1 MRERYNE
8 FTSEYGVA
16 VPIIQRD
23 YVQGAD
29 ANFEKRDKFL
39 ESIFDALLTGSL
51 LEIDFIYGSSDR
63 KDDGSLFQ
71 PVDGQQRLT
80 TLALIGWLLNQKVS
94 MRYADKLKLLTYTTR
109 PSTEQF
115 CMGLFSYRLPE
126 GYGTISDHI
135 RKVPGWFSERWLLDP
150 SVVAMLQ
157 LLDRADGMLQEK
169 KYADKLDDMAEHF
182 FEDNPVVFES
192 MDLEELSLDDDL
204 YIKMNA
210 RGKLLTEFENWKAEF
225 EGFLKMRFPEACYEY
240 GSVPN
245 NHKKPTYLQYFEYAV
260 EHEWCDVFWPI
271 AYDRWKS
278 LSNNERDRV
287 GYPRVDELFMNIV
300 DYVSGFLYFSALSD
314 VEAEAKKKGLK
325 EIRLLYDHERDRSR
339 IEVYAKEENVVKLFR
354 ILDLLVDIRKKYGGF
369 EPFFE
374 HLFVSTDLP
383 GRLRTFK
390 VNLFDA
396 PSVDLVMLCLDGKL
410 QTVTE
415 VELWAVF
422 EWLLT
427 HPACIDGNENH
438 DAMLDFLR
446 IIMGWARGKRQRLT
460 YGLRVNTNLRLSD
473 YYEAAQIIGTLSS
486 APNLFAA
493 LKATTYVSL
502 AAERDK
508 AALYGTERYDA
519 VRELSTCP
527 ELYYSFN
534 LLIPSLKD
542 ADDVPAYI
550 DRFYEFVSMDDLKR
564 IQALNAYG
572 FEGVCPMY
580 SHYFYGVRGKWDYI
594 FTVPVSDR
602 GYDKTV
608 KAFTSWM
615 KNEPKMSFTTDSM
628 AYYVDRYPE
637 FVQSRN
643 NRQYQGEPCHY
654 FIHGIGDD
662 FRVWAVK
669 TFSTQPI
676 RGYNVDPY
684 GYAVERL
691 YHGRY
696 ALIAESD
703 NSTHGLLRIGSGLT
717 MECVADGWEISVQ
730 DKEHI
735 AAENFMSRFCVGEG
749 SPEDSGYV
757 DAVGQFRFAGKIL
770 LDMDGHDRIQTALA
784 FLEQF

>member
-1 MRERYNE
+1 MFERFNE
-8 FTSEYGVA
+8 FASEYGIA
-16 VPIIQRD
+16 IPIIQRD
-23 YVQGAD
+23 YVQGAE

-39 ESIFDALLTGSL
+39 KSIFDALLTGNQ

-63 KDDGSLFQ
+63 KDEESLFQ

-80 TLALIGWLLNQKVS
+80 TLALIGWLLNQKVA
-94 MRYADKLKLLTYTTR
+94 MRYAYKLKQLTYTTR

-126 GYGTISDHI
+126 GYGTIFEHI
-135 RKVPGWFSERWLLDP
+135 SKVPGWFSERWLLDP
-150 SVVAMLQ
+150 SVKAMLQ
-157 LLDRADGMLQEK
+157 LLDSADGMLQEK
-169 KYADKLDDMAEHF
+169 KYADKLDDMAERF

-225 EGFLKMRFPEACYEY
+225 EGFLKMRFSDACYEY
-240 GSVPN
+240 GTVPDN
-245 NHKKPTYLQYFEYAV
+245 PEKPTYLQYFEYAV

-271 AYDRWKS
+271 VYGRWKS
-278 LSNNERDRV
+278 LSDDNRDRV
-287 GYPRVDELFMNIV
+287 GYPRVDELFMNLV
-300 DYVSGFLYFSALSD
+300 DYVSGFLYFSALPD
-314 VEAEAKKKGLK
+314 VEAEAKKRKLN
-325 EIRLLYDHERDRSR
+325 EIRSLYEHERDRSR
-339 IEVYAKEENVVKLFR
+339 IEVYEKEENVVKLFR

-374 HLFVSTDLP
+374 QLFVSNDSP
-383 GRLRTFK
+383 DRLRTFK

-422 EWLLT
+422 EWLLV
-427 HPACIDGNENH
+427 HPDCIDGNEHH
-438 DAMLDFLR
+438 DTMLDFLR

-473 YYEAAQIIGTLSS
+473 YYEAAQIIGTMSS
-486 APNLFAA
+486 APDLFAA
-493 LKATTYVSL
+493 LKATTYSSL

-527 ELYYSFN
+527 ELYYCFN
-534 LLIPSLKD
+534 LLIPSLKET
-542 ADDVPAYI
+542 DDVPAYLA
-550 DRFYEFVSMDDLKR
+550 RFYEFVSMDDLKR

-580 SHYFYGVRGKWDYI
+580 GHYFYGARGKWDYI
-594 FTVPVSDR
+594 FTVPASDR

-608 KAFTSWM
+608 KAFTAWM
-615 KNEPKMSFTTDSM
+615 KGDPGMSFTTDRM
-628 AYYVDRYPE
+628 GYYIDKYPD
-637 FVQSRN
+637 FVQSRYN
-643 NRQYQGEPCHY
+643 HQYQGEPCHY
-654 FIHGIGDD
+654 FIHGSGDE

-684 GYAVERL
+684 GYTVEKL
-691 YHGRY
+691 YHGKY

-703 NSTHGLLRIGSGLT
+703 NSAHGLLWVDSGLV
-717 MECVADGWEISVQ
+717 MECVTDGWEISVR
-730 DKEHI
+730 DKEYA
-735 AAENFMSRFCVGEG
+735 AAEKFMSRFCAGEVM
-749 SPEDSGYV
+749 SEDSGYV
-757 DAVGQFRFAGKIL
+757 DTFGQFRFAGRIL
-770 LDMDGHDRIQTALA
+770 LDMEGHDRIQTALA
-784 FLEQF
+784 FLEQL